1 MKKFLIILAMFLFI
15 PVFAYSAESVVP
27 EYVSVSDTNTF
38 GLYQVPNEIM
48 LYQEPSESSNFI
60 YSINWLGAQIHPE
73 AVKPQDVFEVYLPEK
88 NFALMQ
94 VTDETEDWVQV
105 IYNKKTASK
114 GWIKKDDPYRFMSW
128 IMFYNM
134 YGRKYGLKLLKEVP
148 AEAKDLHSSTD
159 EKSQITGTI
168 NMPQK
173 INLTAIRGNW
183 ALVSVFDIDKTP
195 KTGYV
200 RWRADNGVKYYFPDI
215 K

>member
-1 MKKFLIILAMFLFI
+1 MKKLLFILAILFLIPLKCFCTDVI
-15 PVFAYSAESVVP
+15 P
-27 EYVSVSDTNTF
+27 EYINIENTNTL
-38 GLYQVPNEIM
+38 GLYQAPNEIV
-48 LYQEPSESSNFI
+48 LYKEPDESSN
-60 YSINWLGAQIHPE
+60 LIHSVSWIGSKIFPE
-73 AVKPQDVFEVYLPEK
+73 AVKPQNLFVVYMPDRNLGLL
-88 NFALMQ
+88 A
-94 VTDETEDWVQV
+94 VVDETEDWVQV
-105 IYNKKTASK
+105 IYNNSTGAK

-134 YGRKYGLKLLKEVP
+134 YGRKYGLKLLKEAP
-148 AEAKDLHSSTD
+148 EESKILHVSTD
-159 EKSQITGTI
+159 ETSQTVGTI

-200 RWRADNGVKYYFPDI
+200 KWRSDSGVKYYFPNI